1 MNHRYGALVAAAL
14 LYLTG
19 CATSQEVLVAKQAPD
34 PVVSVAQVPDEGN
47 SPEMDAHLRSA
58 LVKEGY
64 TVRASLPAGTRKSD
78 EADAIVSYVD
88 VWRWDIAMY
97 LQSITIRMFD
107 AKSGDL
113 LATGTWKDS
122 AFHAFRDAEAV
133 VGQLVAEM
141 TTKVRSAA
149 SSSAAR
155 PLLEADEPAASSGQS
170 APN

>member
-1 MNHRYGALVAAAL
+1 MNQRYSALIAVSL

-19 CATSQEVLVAKQAPD
+19 CATSQEVLLAKQSPA

-47 SPEMDAHLRSA
+47 SPEMDAHLRAA

-64 TVRASLPAGTRKSD
+64 TVRSPLPAGTRKSE
-78 EADAIVSYVD
+78 EADAIISYVD
-88 VWRWDIAMY
+88 VWRWDIVMY

-122 AFHAFRDAEAV
+122 TFHAYRNAEAV

-149 SSSAAR
+149 SGTTTTSS
-155 PLLEADEPAASSGQS
+155 PEGDLPAALMEQP
-170 APN
+170 APD